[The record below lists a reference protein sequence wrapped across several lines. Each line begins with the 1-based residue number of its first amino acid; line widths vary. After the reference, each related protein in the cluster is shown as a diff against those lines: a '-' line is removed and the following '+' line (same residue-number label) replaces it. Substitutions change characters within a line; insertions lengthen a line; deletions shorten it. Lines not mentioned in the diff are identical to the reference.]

1 MTSKIGGQD
10 APPSSRWVICLFYI
24 QELEGYFVEAIT
36 KLVMDCTIVAWLI
49 IVLYDLS
56 SNTNDFDRRLQL

>member
-1 MTSKIGGQD
+1 MTSKIGEQD
-10 APPSSRWVICLFYI
+10 APPSSRWVICPFYI

-36 KLVMDCTIVAWLI
+36 KNVMDCTVVVWLI
-49 IVLYDLS
+49 VVLYDLG

>member
-24 QELEGYFVEAIT
+24 QELEGYFVKAIT
-36 KLVMDCTIVAWLI
+36 NNVMDLTVVMWLI
-49 IVLYDLS
+49 VVLYDLR